1 MNTQFLDFVGNETS
15 KVMAKKL
22 KTILE
27 RLSSIPKFSNS
38 IKEIHSVEFRNSEN
52 DYTYGMYT
60 PYYRRISIFVN
71 NIKSLEHAIFVF
83 IHECS
88 HHICNNIKP
97 LDRSYDSEKQNKA
110 YLKEEIRADSLTI
123 ALIKK
128 HFSDTYNL
136 FEVVKEVKE
145 RIQTMYKMMQG
156 IISGW
161 RNREYEYI
169 WNESITT
176 WKWNISWNTS
186 KSSSNGW
193 KVVSPTSGSS
203 SNTRTCKWS
212 SIALAC

>member
-1 MNTQFLDFVGNETS
+1 MNTQFLDFVGNEKS
-15 KVMAKKL
+15 EMMERKL
-22 KTILE
+22 TTILK

-88 HHICNNIKP
+88 HHICNDIKP
-97 LDRSYDSEKQNKA
+97 LDRSYDSEKQNGA
-110 YLKEEIRADSLTI
+110 FLKEEIRADSLAI

-128 HFSDTYNL
+128 YFSESYNL
-136 FEVVKEVKE
+136 LEIVKEVKV
-145 RIQTMYKMMQG
+145 RIHTMYKLMKN
-156 IISGW
+156 IIRGW
-161 RNREYEYI
+161 KNRDYDYK
-169 WNESITT
+169 WTTSTT
-176 WKWNISWNTS
+176 WKWNITWNTGE
-186 KSSSNGW
+186 SSSNGW
-193 KVVSPTSGSS
+193 KAISPTSS
-203 SNTRTCKWS
+203 SNSRTCTWS